1 MTARHSPFDAAIQ
14 AVIAANSAVWHAIAG
29 FRYMREA
36 RDAGVPFE
44 LIIDGDY
51 IATEPFPGLGVNW
64 TFKVYP
70 EQLRERAQDVVRYT
84 ARQAIVEI
92 SDAMW
97 KYALASDLKRSYESE
112 PAVVLLR
119 ALRNAYAHRRDD
131 WAFGNAKLPLRWR
144 QLDLVPGMQGLTVS
158 ETIFLN
164 EQLLLIN
171 DAIYLIDPDSALT
184 TQVHR

>member
-1 MTARHSPFDAAIQ
+1 MKPC
-14 AVIAANSAVWHAIAG
+14 NG
-29 FRYMREA
+29 CGL
-36 RDAGVPFE
+36 GVFQGR

-70 EQLRERAQDVVRYT
+70 EQLRERAQDVIRYT

-144 QLDLVPGMQGLTVS
+144 QLDLVPGMQGLTIS

>member
-1 MTARHSPFDAAIQ
+1 MAARQSPFDAAIQ
-14 AVIAANSAVWHAIAG
+14 AVTTANSAVWHAIAG
-29 FRYMREA
+29 FRDMREA
-36 RDAGVPFE
+36 GNAGVPFE

-70 EQLRERAQDVVRYT
+70 EQ
-84 ARQAIVEI
+84 AIFEI

-97 KYALASDLKRSYESE
+97 RYALASGLKRSDESE

-131 WAFGNAKLPLRWR
+131 WAFGKAELPLRWR

-171 DAIYLIDPDSALT
+171 DAIYLLDPDSTLT

>member
-70 EQLRERAQDVVRYT
+70 NSCASVRRT
-84 ARQAIVEI
+84 WFDIPRVKQSSKSLMPCGSMRWHQTSSGAMKVSPPLSCCAPCATHMPIVGMTGL
-92 SDAMW
+92 S
-97 KYALASDLKRSYESE
+97 
-112 PAVVLLR
+112 
-119 ALRNAYAHRRDD
+119 
-131 WAFGNAKLPLRWR
+131 NAKLPLRWR

>member
-1 MTARHSPFDAAIQ
+1 M
-14 AVIAANSAVWHAIAG
+14 
-29 FRYMREA
+29 
-36 RDAGVPFE
+36 GVFQGR

-70 EQLRERAQDVVRYT
+70 EQLRERAQDVIRYT

-144 QLDLVPGMQGLTVS
+144 QLDLVPGMQGLTIS

-171 DAIYLIDPDSALT
+171 DAIYLVAPEKPLSNLQCHICGPHGA
-184 TQVHR
+184 

>member
-1 MTARHSPFDAAIQ
+1 MVQSF
-14 AVIAANSAVWHAIAG
+14 
-29 FRYMREA
+29 
-36 RDAGVPFE
+36 
-44 LIIDGDY
+44 L
-51 IATEPFPGLGVNW
+51 
-64 TFKVYP
+64 KVYP
-70 EQLRERAQDVVRYT
+70 EQLRERAQEVVRYT

-97 KYALASDLKRSYESE
+97 RYALASDLKRSDESE

-131 WAFGNAKLPLRWR
+131 WAFGKAELPLRWR
-144 QLDLVPGMQGLTVS
+144 QLDLVPGMQGLPVS

-171 DAIYLIDPDSALT
+171 DAIYLLDPDSTLT
-184 TQVHR
+184 RQVHR

>member
-1 MTARHSPFDAAIQ
+1 
-14 AVIAANSAVWHAIAG
+14 
-29 FRYMREA
+29 MREA
-36 RDAGVPFE
+36 GDAGVPFE

-70 EQLRERAQDVVRYT
+70 EQLRERAQEVVRYT

-97 KYALASDLKRSYESE
+97 RYALASDLKRSDESE

-131 WAFGNAKLPLRWR
+131 WAFGKAELPLRWR
-144 QLDLVPGMQGLTVS
+144 QLDLVPGMQGLPVS

-171 DAIYLIDPDSALT
+171 DAIYLLDPDSTLT
-184 TQVHR
+184 RQVHR